1 MDSSPHLSTTSDGW
15 SNIKNEPIV
24 NYMAV
29 SASATLFLE
38 SVSTRETA
46 HDATF
51 IYEDIVLVMMLV
63 SNTTSCVVGAVTDNT
78 STNKAAWILL
88 KQRYPDRFFQG
99 CASHGAHLLVKD
111 IFNAAKTKRGREIA
125 TYPDDY
131 PFQNLLEF
139 VVDCREL
146 VSFFHNHHAENS
158 RLSQALEEEKLK
170 MLQTP
175 APTRWGSI
183 QACLYSILKAE
194 KVLHYIV
201 SDRKFVHDISK

>member
-1 MDSSPHLSTTSDGW
+1 MDSSPYLSITSDGW

-38 SVSTRETA
+38 SVSTREMA
-46 HDATF
+46 HDAKF
-51 IYEDIVLVMMLV
+51 ISEDITRVMMQV

-88 KQRYPDRFFQG
+88 KRYPGRFFQD

-111 IFNAAKTKRGREIA
+111 IFNATKTKRSREIA

-131 PFQNLLEF
+131 PFQDLMEF
-139 VVDCREL
+139 VVDCRDL
-146 VSFFHNHHAENS
+146 VSIFHNHHAEKS
-158 RLSQALEEEKLK
+158 RLSQALDKEKLK
-170 MLQTP
+170 MLQIA
-175 APTRWGSI
+175 APTR
-183 QACLYSILKAE
+183 
-194 KVLHYIV
+194 
-201 SDRKFVHDISK
+201 